1 MEIVVW
7 YLVLFPSVCQNLFER
22 LFLRRQKRQHKIW
35 ELKIMA
41 KAVARQKALR
51 FTFIGPLRTL
61 QITKGIYYELETTC
75 PYHNE
80 ASRAGPCP
88 D

>member
-1 MEIVVW
+1 MEIVVQ
-7 YLVLFPSVCQNLFER
+7 YLVLFPSICQNLFER

-35 ELKIMA
+35 ELKITA
-41 KAVARQKALR
+41 KAVARQKTLR
-51 FTFIGPLRTL
+51 FTFIGPLRRS
-61 QITKGIYYELETTC
+61 QITKGIYYELKTAC